1 MDRWFNELGPTNS
14 AVPNTY
20 KDILISDEE
29 LIRKFGHMEPD
40 PLIYGGSIVRE
51 NVKKFLRSPS
61 KTKMYGKVRKLKIQR
76 GKRIVMRNSENK
88 NIQDLDNENL
98 ASMVR

>member
-1 MDRWFNELGPTNS
+1 MIG
-14 AVPNTY
+14 
-20 KDILISDEE
+20 DEE

-40 PLIYGGSIVRE
+40 PLIYGGSIIRE

-61 KTKMYGKVRKLKIQR
+61 KTKMYGKVRKLTEKIRADTKYVRARWDKKERSKIQR
-76 GKRIVMRNSENK
+76 GKRLVMRNSENK
-88 NIQDLDNENL
+88 KIQDLENENV